1 MPYHRCVTIHIGTI
15 AKTGHSEYI
24 TIPKRFLRELGIV
37 RKDQV
42 AIAVVGG
49 CIAIVKV
56 DPRKLFNMRA
66 LRDFSAATKQTE
78 QPAEVT

>member
-1 MPYHRCVTIHIGTI
+1 MPYHLCVTIHIGTI

-66 LRDFSAATKQTE
+66 LREFSQATKQTE
-78 QPAEVT
+78 QPAEAS

>member
-1 MPYHRCVTIHIGTI
+1 MPYHLCVTIHIGTI

-66 LRDFSAATKQTE
+66 LRDFSLAAKQTE
-78 QPAEVT
+78 QPGEAT

>member
-1 MPYHRCVTIHIGTI
+1 MAYYQCMTIHIGTI
-15 AKTGHSEYI
+15 SKTGHSEYI
-24 TIPKRFLRELGIV
+24 TIPKSFLRALGIV

-56 DPRKLFNMRA
+56 DPRKLFDMRA
-66 LRDFSAATKQTE
+66 LREFSLATKQSATPE
-78 QPAEVT
+78 PEA